1 MAKEKS
7 AIAMVLTRYEK
18 ASIIGSR
25 SLQIAMGAPL
35 QIKLSPEELTK
46 IKYSPIKLA
55 IKEYDAGV
63 IPITIKRPKAKVR

>member
-7 AIAMVLTRYEK
+7 TTAMVLTRYEK
-18 ASIIGSR
+18 ARIIGSR

-35 QIKLSPEELTK
+35 QIKLSPEELIK

>member
-7 AIAMVLTRYEK
+7 AIVMVLTRYEK
-18 ASIIGSR
+18 ARIIGSR

-35 QIKLSPEELTK
+35 QIKLSPEELIK

-55 IKEYDAGV
+55 IKEYDAGA